1 MKEDTKASLIFWTII
16 KEIKQF
22 FLNNTSK
29 ILETNQFLLTKSDT
43 GINLSKLRQERNYF
57 VYPRYLSQL
66 RYELLVT

>member
-29 ILETNQFLLTKSDT
+29 ILETN
-43 GINLSKLRQERNYF
+43 
-57 VYPRYLSQL
+57 
-66 RYELLVT
+66 